1 MKARGGV
8 SFQSAEL
15 DEAVAQARAAT
26 DGYAA
31 EVLRSDLLS
40 VGLYLLPAGGT
51 DDQTPHDE
59 DEVYYAV
66 RGRATLRVEADDHAV
81 KPGTLLFVPAQALHF
96 FYDIE
101 EELILVVFWAPPEG
115 SGAPD
120 RLA

>member
-1 MKARGGV
+1 VKSVDLA

-15 DEAVAQARAAT
+15 DEMIATARAAA

-31 EVLRSDLLS
+31 EVIASRQLS
-40 VGLYLLPAGGT
+40 AGLYILPAGAT

-66 RGRATLRVEADDHAV
+66 RGRAQIRVGAEDHAV
-81 KPGTLLFVPAQALHF
+81 KSGSLLYVPARAEHHF
-96 FYDIE
+96 HNIE

-115 SGAPD
+115 STG
-120 RLA
+120 